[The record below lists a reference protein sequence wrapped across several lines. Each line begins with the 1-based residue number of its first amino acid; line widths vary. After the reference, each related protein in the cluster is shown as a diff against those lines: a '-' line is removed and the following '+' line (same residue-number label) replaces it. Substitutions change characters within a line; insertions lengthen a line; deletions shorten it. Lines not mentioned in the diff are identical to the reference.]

1 MAKSKNRIKKN
12 DDGTVTITTTQEI
25 TVRLR
30 PENLPKA
37 LVEGMIDEATNPM
50 SWVDG
55 YTYNG
60 WRHQYGGK
68 MIDAVYE
75 LVIKP
80 MLQERKKAERALDA
94 ITRKYKGVAR
104 G

>member
-1 MAKSKNRIKKN
+1 MAKSRIKKN
-12 DDGTVTITTTQEI
+12 VDGTVTITLTQEV
-25 TVRLR
+25 TVR

-37 LVEGMIDEATNPM
+37 LVEGMIDEATNPRA
-50 SWVDG
+50 WVDG

-60 WRHQYGGK
+60 WRSQYGQR
-68 MIDAVYE
+68 MIDAVHE

-80 MLQERKKAERALDA
+80 LLQERKKVEKTLDA